1 MWWKLQITSEPH
13 GFWKKMPDKK
23 WLCTKL
29 SNLLLFFLGLLGSE
43 DTDSCCDENC
53 KLRPNARCSD
63 KNSPCCI
70 GCNYMSAGQK
80 CRTENYATCKEKAV
94 CSGGQAI
101 CPASLPMPDGTQ

>member
-1 MWWKLQITSEPH
+1 MITYAKIWR
-13 GFWKKMPDKK
+13 FF
-23 WLCTKL
+23 
-29 SNLLLFFLGLLGSE
+29 LLFLGLLGSE